1 MTSEQIKAARQLL
14 FEGATQKYVA
24 MRFGVSCETLQKY
37 LRQREDE
44 QDAGRE
50 AEKV

>member
-1 MTSEQIKAARQLL
+1 MTSEQIKAAKQLL

-44 QDAGRE
+44 QNAGRE